1 MPNFNKRK
9 LQVFVSST
17 YTDLIE
23 ERQAAVEAIL
33 TAGHIPAGM
42 ELFTAGDESQLEV
55 INQWIDESD
64 VYLLILG
71 GRYGSIEPKTG
82 KSYTHLE
89 YEYALNKNK
98 PLFSCVINENA
109 LENRVKTGKGTSI
122 AIETKETKNPQKLE
136 EFRKLVMSK
145 MVKFWDDTKDIK
157 LTVYETL
164 FSFERGDGLVGWVR
178 ADQNPNMPEFTNEI
192 TRLSKENSDLRK
204 ENEEYSLSIK
214 SLKEKLLPAIQD
226 IAEMDENIK
235 LYGTWTDIN
244 KNQRL
249 WEVITTWNEIFNY
262 IAPYFSRKWMEEY
275 LAKDKI
281 EHFVVEQLN
290 ISVSSLV
297 LDEQLFQTIKFQ
309 LIAYGLITT
318 SSEYNNNDDVACFW
332 YITEKGKAKMM
343 ELRVVRTQKRNS

>member
-9 LQVFVSST
+9 LQIFVSST

-89 YEYALNKNK
+89 YEYALSKNK
-98 PLFSCVINENA
+98 PLFSCVINENT

-122 AIETKETKNPQKLE
+122 IETENPQKLK
-136 EFRKLVMSK
+136 EFRKLVISK

-157 LTVYETL
+157 ITVHETL
-164 FSFERGDGLVGWVR
+164 SSFEKREDLIGWVR
-178 ADQNPNMPEFTNEI
+178 ADQNPNIPEFTNEI

-204 ENEEYSLSIK
+204 ENEEYHLSIK
-214 SLKEKLLPAIQD
+214 LLEEQLLPAIQD
-226 IAEMDENIK
+226 IAEMDEIIK
-235 LYGTWTDIN
+235 LYGTYTDRKTVTN
-244 KNQRL
+244 
-249 WEVITTWNEIFNY
+249 WEAGATWNEIFNY
-262 IAPYFSRKWMEEY
+262 IAPYFLLEKLSEY
-275 LAKDKI
+275 WVKDKI
-281 EHFVVEQLN
+281 EHFIVEQLN
-290 ISVSSLV
+290 INVFSLELNDQV
-297 LDEQLFQTIKFQ
+297 FQTIKFQ
-309 LIAYGLITT
+309 LIAYGLITI
-318 SSEYNNNDDVACFW
+318 SYEYNNDDSVEYVW
-332 YITEKGKAKMM
+332 NITEKGKAKRM
-343 ELRVVRTQKRNS
+343 ELRVVRTYKRDS